1 LFTTYLFK
9 QIMQQPQPPNV
20 DRNNDDNVQVPQD
33 FNQENSDDDAL
44 NDVPLIGPT
53 QMYLECYN
61 SLS

>member
-1 LFTTYLFK
+1 
-9 QIMQQPQPPNV
+9 MQQPQPPNV

-53 QMYLECYN
+53 QMHLECYN